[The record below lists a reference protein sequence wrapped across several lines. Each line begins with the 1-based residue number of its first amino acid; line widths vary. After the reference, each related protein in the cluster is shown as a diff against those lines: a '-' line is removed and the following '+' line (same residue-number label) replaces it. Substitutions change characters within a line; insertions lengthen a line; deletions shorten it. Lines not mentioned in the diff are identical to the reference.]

1 MKVDNKS
8 FSLSLKS
15 INFGPD
21 RSEEKRNLNGTN
33 LYSQEEEKNSESN

>member
-8 FSLSLKS
+8 FSLNLKS

-21 RSEEKRNLNGTN
+21 RSEEKRNFNGTN